1 MSEHYTD
8 MVKEAVHCYEQST
21 PEKYEENAELAS
33 AAEARIFK
41 LFTLMTNEELDAY
54 RSKLVELK
62 YVDYSEYSRTENGL
76 VRSIIE

>member
-8 MVKEAVHCYEQST
+8 IVKEAIYCYEQST
-21 PEKYEENAELAS
+21 SEKYEENAESAS
-33 AAEARIFK
+33 AAEARIFE
-41 LFTLMTNEELDAY
+41 LFEKMTNKELDAY

>member
-1 MSEHYTD
+1 MDHYTD
-8 MVKEAVHCYEQST
+8 NVKECIHCYEQST

-41 LFTLMTNEELDAY
+41 LFTLMTNEEVVAY

-76 VRSIIE
+76 VKSIIE